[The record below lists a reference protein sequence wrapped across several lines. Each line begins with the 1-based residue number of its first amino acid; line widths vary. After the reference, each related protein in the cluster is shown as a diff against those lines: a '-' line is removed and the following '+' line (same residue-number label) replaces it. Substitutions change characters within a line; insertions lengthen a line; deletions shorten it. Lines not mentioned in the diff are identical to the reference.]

1 MKIRIAKFLANSGL
15 ASRRKAESLILSG
28 KIRVNGKPIK
38 DFCYKIEPGDKVEYS
53 GKLIKPQSKIVL
65 ALNKP
70 AGYVSTVKDEYNRK
84 KVLDLVSDLKQKLF
98 PVGRL
103 DSNSKGLIFLTND
116 GDFAYKVTHPKF
128 QIPKTYMVEV
138 DKMINTDDI
147 SKIKNGIN
155 IEGRE
160 LIPASI
166 EILKN
171 NKGHSVIEIKIIEG
185 RKRIIRKA
193 FLKLGY
199 NVIELKR
206 IQVGGFKLG
215 GLKEGNYRILD
226 NKDIESVIKP
236 YG

>member
-1 MKIRIAKFLANSGL
+1 MKIRIAKFLADCGL
-15 ASRRKAESLILSG
+15 ASRRKAEELILSG
-28 KIRVNGKPIK
+28 KIRVNGKTAN
-38 DFCYKIEPGDKVEYS
+38 DLSCKIESGDKVEYN
-53 GKLIKPQSKIVL
+53 GKLIKPETKIVL

-70 AGYVSTVKDEYNRK
+70 EGYVSTVKDEYDRK
-84 KVLDLVSDLKQKLF
+84 KVVDLAGDLKQKLF

-128 QIPKTYMVEV
+128 QVPKTYIVEV
-138 DKMINTDDI
+138 DKIINTDDI
-147 SKIKNGIN
+147 SKIRNGIN

-160 LIPASI
+160 LIPANI
-166 EILKN
+166 KILKN

-185 RKRIIRKA
+185 RKRILRKT

-199 NVIELKR
+199 NVLELKR

-215 GLKEGNYRILD
+215 SLKEGSYRILD
-226 NKDIESVIKP
+226 NKDIENVIKP
-236 YG
+236 RN

>member
-1 MKIRIAKFLANSGL
+1 MNIRIAKFLANCGV
-15 ASRRKAESLILSG
+15 ASRRKAEELILSG
-28 KIRVNGKPIK
+28 KIRVNGKPVS
-38 DFCYKIEPGDKVEYS
+38 DLFYKIEPWDKVEYN
-53 GKLIKPQSKIVL
+53 GKLIEPETKIVL

-70 AGYVSTVKDEYNRK
+70 EGFVSTVNDEFNRK
-84 KVLDLVSDLKQKLF
+84 KVVDLAGDLKQKLF

-128 QIPKTYMVEV
+128 RVPKTYIVEV
-138 DKMINTDDI
+138 DKIINVEDI

-160 LIPASI
+160 LVPVSI
-166 EILKN
+166 KILET

-185 RKRIIRKA
+185 RKRILRKT

-199 NVIELKR
+199 NVIGLKR
-206 IQVGGFKLG
+206 IQIGEFKLG
-215 GLKEGNYRILD
+215 DLKEGSYRILD
-226 NKDIESVIKP
+226 DKDIENVIKVLT
-236 YG
+236 